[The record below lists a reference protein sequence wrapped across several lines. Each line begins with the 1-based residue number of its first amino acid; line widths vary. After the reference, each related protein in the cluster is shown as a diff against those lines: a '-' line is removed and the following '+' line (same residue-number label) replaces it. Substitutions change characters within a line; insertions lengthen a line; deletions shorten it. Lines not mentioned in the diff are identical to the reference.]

1 LGYDSGTVTGYP
13 VLTRRGRPSGAAMSP
28 ARVVRGV
35 ESPSGD
41 IRIQTLFSIIDLIG
55 RHTHVG
61 ELLPPLAGCL
71 APVVD
76 FDLLAVVV
84 PHDAWTTAE
93 LYSVGAAGTEA
104 GATEPVQITSVAP
117 LDRAR
122 LAAAIAAGDQAVVLE
137 TLDETGH
144 YPEVVAAFRKLGQ
157 RSACLLPLSTALGPV
172 GLIGFGSLRE
182 GSYGPED
189 VGILRHV
196 GALVA
201 VAIDNERHEQQAAA
215 REGRLQAER
224 DHWRTLIEVTNA
236 VVTQR
241 DVAALREALVPN
253 VRRIVPHDH
262 TNLYLIDSDRRLG
275 PFVIDPDALPWPDE
289 LAAEIRLGAEPYKSW
304 LVPLDRA
311 VDVDVAHADP
321 KGWEALHAH
330 IVESGVKRICNAPLV
345 APHRVLGVLSL
356 GRLTATPFTS
366 DELVRVEEVAAQI
379 ALALENALAFS
390 EIASLKDRLTNE
402 NVYLGEEIRGAQ
414 HFGEIVGESRALK
427 RILSQVGTVAA
438 TDTTVLLLGETGT
451 GKELIARAIHA
462 AGDRRSRALVTVN
475 CATSPAGLLESEWFG
490 HERGAFTGALAQKI
504 GRFELA
510 HQGTLFLDEIG
521 DVPLELQS
529 KLLRA
534 LQEREIE
541 RLGSTRTIRVDFR
554 LIAATNRDLEEMVA
568 KREFRSD
575 LYYRLNVFP
584 IRIPPLRE
592 RREDIP
598 LLVRY
603 FTQRFAKRLRRPIE
617 SVSRESMELLCRWS
631 WPGNVRELQN
641 VIERAV
647 ILSQGTVLAIPRSE
661 FESAAPPT
669 SSPVTLEEA
678 ERDHIL
684 RALEDTG
691 WVIGGAGGA
700 AVRLGLK
707 RTSLVS
713 TMRRL
718 GIVRPKP
725 HAAAA
730 RDARPR

>member
-1 LGYDSGTVTGYP
+1 M
-13 VLTRRGRPSGAAMSP
+13 PS

-35 ESPSGD
+35 HGLSDETRVQS
-41 IRIQTLFSIIDLIG
+41 LFSVIDLIG
-55 RHTHVG
+55 GHTHIG
-61 ELLPPLAGCL
+61 EFLPHLARCL
-71 APVVD
+71 RTVVD
-76 FDLLAVVV
+76 FDQLSVVV
-84 PHDAWTTAE
+84 PHDAWTTAQ
-93 LYSVGAAGTEA
+93 LYSVWVESFEAASTAE
-104 GATEPVQITSVAP
+104 VQSIAVAP

-122 LAAAIAAGDQAVVLE
+122 LAAVIAEGPEPIVVDR
-137 TLDETGH
+137 LDEGGE
-144 YPEVVAAFRKLGQ
+144 YAEVIGALRGLGQ

-172 GLIGFGSLRE
+172 GLIAFGSSRDAT
-182 GSYGPED
+182 YGQCD
-189 VGILRHV
+189 ISFLQHI

-201 VAIDNERHEQQAAA
+201 VAIDNVRHQQEAMVRERQ
-215 REGRLQAER
+215 LQAER
-224 DHWRTLIEVTNA
+224 DHWRTLLEVTNA

-241 DVAALREALVPN
+241 DVTALRAAIVPN

-262 TNLYLIDSDRRLG
+262 TNLYLIDEHRRLG
-275 PFVIDPDALPWPDE
+275 SFVIDPSALVWPED
-289 LAAEIRLGAEPYKSW
+289 LAARIRLDAEPYKSW
-304 LVPLDRA
+304 LAPFDRA
-311 VDVDVAHADP
+311 VDVDVTHADP
-321 KGWEALHAH
+321 TGWEAVHAH
-330 IVESGVKRICNAPLV
+330 VVASGVKRICNAPLV
-345 APHRVLGVLSL
+345 TSHRVLGILSL
-356 GRLTATPFTS
+356 GRLTPTPFTS
-366 DELVRVEEVAAQI
+366 EELASVAQIAEQI
-379 ALALENALAFS
+379 ALALENAIAFD
-390 EIASLKDRLTNE
+390 EIASLKDRLASE
-402 NVYLGEEIRGAQ
+402 NVYLEEEIRDAQ

-427 RILSQVGTVAA
+427 RILNQVATVAS
-438 TDTTVLLLGETGT
+438 TDASVLLLGETGT
-451 GKELIARAIHA
+451 GKELIARAIHT
-462 AGDRRSRALVTVN
+462 AGDRRGRALVTVN

-490 HERGAFTGALAQKI
+490 HERGAFTGALSQKI

-603 FTQRFAKRLRRPIE
+603 FAQRFAKGLRRPIE
-617 SVSRESMELLCRWS
+617 SISRESMEMLCGWT

-647 ILSQGTVLAIPRSE
+647 ILSTGTVLIVPRSE
-661 FESAAPPT
+661 FESPSLPT
-669 SSPVTLEEA
+669 SSPVTLEQA

-684 RALEDTG
+684 RALEQTA
-691 WVIGGAGGA
+691 WVIGGAHGA
-700 AVRLGLK
+700 AARLGLK

-718 GIVRPKP
+718 GIVRPRP
-725 HAAAA
+725 QAGSNRNVRA
-730 RDARPR
+730 R